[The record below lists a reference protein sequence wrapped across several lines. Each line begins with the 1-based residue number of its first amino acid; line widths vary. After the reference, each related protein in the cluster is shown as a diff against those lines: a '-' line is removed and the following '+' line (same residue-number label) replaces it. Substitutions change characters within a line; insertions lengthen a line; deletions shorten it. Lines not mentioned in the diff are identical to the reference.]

1 MKKSGITSPSER
13 RSPCREPAGNSAH
26 SLKADLCVELLKG
39 EKDLNSLASE
49 NSLLPNLLRNWK
61 KDFLEKCSK
70 AFDDTSENYW
80 KEKYLAGHREK
91 EDYAR
96 KVGQLAM
103 QVDWLKKKSEETL
116 GPGYEDK
123 FTPKP
128 FEE

>member
-1 MKKSGITSPSER
+1 MSRTR
-13 RSPCREPAGNSAH
+13 RKFSSQF
-26 SLKADLCVELLKG
+26 KADLCVELLKG

-80 KEKYLAGHREK
+80 KKKYLAEHREK

-96 KVGQLAM
+96 KIGQLAM

-128 FEE
+128 FKE